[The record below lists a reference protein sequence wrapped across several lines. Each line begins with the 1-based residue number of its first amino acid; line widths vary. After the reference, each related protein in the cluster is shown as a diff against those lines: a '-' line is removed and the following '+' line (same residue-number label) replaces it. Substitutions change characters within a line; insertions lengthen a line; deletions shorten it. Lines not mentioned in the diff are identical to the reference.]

1 MADKKVTAITLL
13 EMKRRGEKISM
24 LTAYD
29 YCTALLMD
37 QSEIDV
43 LLVGDSLGMV
53 VMGEDNTLPVTMDEM
68 IHHTRAAARGVKRA
82 LLIGDMPYMSY
93 QVSPEQ
99 AAENAGRFVKEGKA
113 EAIKLEGGAEFVP
126 HIKAILRCGVP
137 VMGHLG
143 LTPQSVHRLG
153 GFKVQGRT
161 DEAAARLVEEAKML
175 EDAGVF
181 SILLEAVPA
190 EVGAKVTGALT
201 VPTIGIGA
209 GPGCDGQVLIFHDLV
224 GLFERF
230 VPKFVKKDA
239 ELAPVMRD
247 AFQQFREEVKSGK
260 FPGPE
265 HVYK

>member
-1 MADKKVTAITLL
+1 MGDKKVTAITLL

-29 YCTALLMD
+29 YCTGLLMD

-53 VMGEDNTLPVTMDEM
+53 VMGEETTLPVTMDDM
-68 IHHTRAAARGVKRA
+68 IHHTRAVSRGVKRA
-82 LLIGDMPYMSY
+82 LLVGDMPYMSY

-99 AAENAGRFVKEGKA
+99 AAENAGRFVKEGNA
-113 EAIKLEGGAEFVP
+113 EAIKLEGGADLVP
-126 HIKAILRCGVP
+126 QIKAILRCGVP

-143 LTPQSVHRLG
+143 LTPQSVHQFG

-161 DEAAARLVEEAKML
+161 EEAAARLVEEAKML

-181 SILLEAVPA
+181 AVLLEAVPA
-190 EVGAKVTGALT
+190 EVGAKVTEELT

-230 VPKFVKKDA
+230 VPKFVKKYV

>member
-1 MADKKVTAITLL
+1 MAEKKVTAVTLH

-53 VMGEDNTLPVTMDEM
+53 VMGEENTLSVTMDEM
-68 IHHTRAAARGVKRA
+68 IHHTRAVARGVKRA
-82 LLIGDMPYMSY
+82 LLVGDMPYMSY
-93 QVSPEQ
+93 QISPEQ
-99 AAENAGRFVKEGKA
+99 AAENAGRFLKEGKA
-113 EAIKLEGGAEFVP
+113 EAVKLEGGADLVP

-137 VMGHLG
+137 VMGHIG
-143 LTPQSVHRLG
+143 LTPQSIHQLG

-161 DEAAARLVEEAKML
+161 EEAAARLVGEAKML
-175 EDAGVF
+175 EEAGVF
-181 SILLEAVPA
+181 SVLLEAVPTD
-190 EVGAKVTGALT
+190 VGAKVTEELT

-209 GPGCDGQVLIFHDLV
+209 GPGCDGQVLIFNDLV

-230 VPKFVKKDA
+230 VPKFVKKYA
-239 ELAPVMRD
+239 NLAPVMRD
-247 AFQQFREEVKSGK
+247 AFTQFRDEVKSGE

-265 HVYK
+265 HVYH